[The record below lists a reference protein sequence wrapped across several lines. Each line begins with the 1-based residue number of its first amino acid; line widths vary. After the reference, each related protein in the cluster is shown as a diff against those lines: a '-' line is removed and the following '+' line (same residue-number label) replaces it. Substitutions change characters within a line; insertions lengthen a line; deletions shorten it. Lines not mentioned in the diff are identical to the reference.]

1 MTLTITS
8 CSASASGT
16 NSCNPGARVGGAGV
30 RDQVIHQVV
39 DQVVAVL
46 GENRLGV
53 ELDAAEVRPQDQVD
67 VAGLGV
73 GLNLNPVGQRAAG
86 AADEGAAEAN
96 LLGAAV
102 DADSRLRAL
111 EDNVP
116 EAEVDAEPVAQHLMA
131 RQPRAGT

>member
-1 MTLTITS
+1 
-8 CSASASGT
+8 
-16 NSCNPGARVGGAGV
+16 
-30 RDQVIHQVV
+30 V

-46 GENRLGV
+46 GKDRLGV
-53 ELDAAEVRPQDQVD
+53 DAAGVRSPDQVD

-73 GLNLNPVGQRAAG
+73 GLDLHPVGQRAAG

-131 RQPRAGT
+131 RQPRAGP